1 MKLIHSPLHALHDGG
16 MELHRGEL
24 VPCFEMPARV
34 DHILAAVAR
43 AGWAVEPPREY
54 DDAVLASVH
63 DAQYLAF
70 LRGAYAE
77 WQAEGRDG
85 FMLAGAFPA
94 RGMRRDR
101 VPSGLHARLG
111 YYSFDAGSP
120 IVAGTWQAAR
130 ASAHCA
136 LTAADLVA
144 SGERAAYA
152 LCRPPGHHAGH
163 AVFGGYCFLN
173 NAALAAQRLRDAGM
187 GRVAVLDVDYHH
199 GNGTQ
204 DIFWTRDDVLFVSI
218 HGDPETEY
226 PFYLGHA
233 DERGA
238 GAGAGFN
245 HNFPLPR
252 GTGWEE
258 YAATLEAAL
267 GAHRRICARSP
278 GGVAGRRHLRG
289 RPHQPVPAGCRGL
302 PQTGRAPGGA
312 GPAHGPGAGGRLCRR
327 RDRRQRGW
335 RAGGVRLTKKKKAGQ
350 RRVSGSSTRRR
361 CVGAGI
367 GCRSVLS
374 ENVSGAVSDAR
385 LREPRIGWPAKP
397 GGVSRPLHTFAPGS
411 IRAAEG
417 RMCRV

>member
-163 AVFGGYCFLN
+163 AVFGGYCYLN
-173 NAALAAQRLRDAGM
+173 NAALAAQRLSDAGM

-233 DERGA
+233 DERGE

-258 YAATLEAAL
+258 YAATLETALERIAGYAPQALVVSLGVDIFEGDPISQFRLDAAAFPRLGARLAAL
-267 GAHRRICARSP
+267 GLP
-278 GGVAGRRHLRG
+278 TVLVQEGGYAVAEIGDN
-289 RPHQPVPAGCRGL
+289 VV
-302 PQTGRAPGGA
+302 
-312 GPAHGPGAGGRLCRR
+312 
-327 RDRRQRGW
+327 
-335 RAGGVRLTKKKKAGQ
+335 GVL
-350 RRVSGSSTRRR
+350 
-361 CVGAGI
+361 
-367 GCRSVLS
+367 
-374 ENVSGAVSDAR
+374 
-385 LREPRIGWPAKP
+385 
-397 GGVSRPLHTFAPGS
+397 
-411 IRAAEG
+411 AAFD
-417 RMCRV
+417 